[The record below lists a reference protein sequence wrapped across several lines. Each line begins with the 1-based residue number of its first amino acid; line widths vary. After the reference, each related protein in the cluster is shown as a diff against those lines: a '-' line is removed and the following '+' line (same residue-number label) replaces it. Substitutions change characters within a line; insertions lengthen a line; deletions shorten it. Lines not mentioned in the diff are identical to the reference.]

1 MVKKG
6 LGHKFLNL
14 ITALPDIVLFSTHI
28 HDSIILLVSY
38 NMFIVNTSGV
48 ASVAVVAEVIDMFTK
63 AKLICMITLVVL
75 NYI

>member
-1 MVKKG
+1 
-6 LGHKFLNL
+6 
-14 ITALPDIVLFSTHI
+14 
-28 HDSIILLVSY
+28 
-38 NMFIVNTSGV
+38 MFIVNTSGV